1 MSNGIIINKT
11 LSEEIKKL
19 VIARLESMP
28 EDMRLSFGGTGN
40 FDKYAL
46 IEQVK
51 EETEIGRQ
59 IANMQLSYLRS
70 FKR

>member
-1 MSNGIIINKT
+1 MVENF
-11 LSEEIKKL
+11 SEDIKKL

-28 EDMRLSFGGTGN
+28 EDMRLSFGDKGN

-46 IEQVK
+46 IKQVQ
-51 EETEIGRQ
+51 EETEIGKH
-59 IANMQLSYLRS
+59 ISLMQLNYLRS